1 MNQGEV
7 KSYAKLVSKYIG
19 KYLDKSETNSNWL
32 KRPLNQNQ
40 VKYAANDVDYLLDIF
55 IYKKYS

>member
-32 KRPLNQNQ
+32 KKTL
-40 VKYAANDVDYLLDIF
+40 KS
-55 IYKKYS
+55 KSS